1 VSTIDDS
8 QDRLAEVAVDIPELY
23 TTRRLPMIRLAVL
36 LVDDIGTAEDVV
48 QDAFIGLTS
57 AAPRLRDMGGAAAYL
72 RTSVV
77 NGSRSALRRR
87 RTTRGFLSRATEPDP
102 APAADRHIVEA
113 ETHDEVSAA
122 LGTLPSR
129 MREVL
134 VLRYWSELSEREIA
148 HTLGISEGTVKS
160 TASRALDRLEI
171 ALGGTR

>member
-1 VSTIDDS
+1 VSIVDDS
-8 QDRLAEVAVDIPELY
+8 KDRLAGLAVDIPGLY
-23 TTRRLPMIRLAVL
+23 ASQRLPMIRLATL

-48 QDAFIGLTS
+48 QDAFIGVTR
-57 AAPRLRDMGGAAAYL
+57 AAPRLRDMTGAYAYL

-87 RTTRGFLSRATEPDP
+87 RTVRGFMSRASEPDTAPPADRGVMAAETRGEIA
-102 APAADRHIVEA
+102 
-113 ETHDEVSAA
+113 AA
-122 LGTLPSR
+122 LGTLPTR

-160 TASRALDRLEI
+160 TASRAMDRLEI

>member
-36 LVDDIGTAEDVV
+36 LVDEIGTAEDVV
-48 QDAFIGLTS
+48 QDAFIGVTR
-57 AAPRLRDMGGAAAYL
+57 AAPRLRDMSGAYAYL

-87 RTTRGFLSRATEPDP
+87 RTARGFMSRASEPDP
-102 APAADRHIVEA
+102 APPADRGVMAA
-113 ETHDEVSAA
+113 ETRDEVAAA

-134 VLRYWSELSEREIA
+134 VLRYWTELSEREIA

-160 TASRALDRLEI
+160 TVSRAMDRLEI